1 MRWSKMT
8 RSVAVF
14 LMILFLVT
22 PSKASFTKEEDSTTT
37 TMSMSS
43 ISKRQAANACYFGSS
58 NSAASNYP
66 PTSSECGLTT
76 GETCYLRKV
85 KDINF
90 YEMGCQPQTSCD
102 RNAEQVESGVDLT
115 YESYQCCKESNLCND
130 YQDFQEDGSGDSS
143 DGASLNRF
151 AAEAMV
157 VVLLCQL
164 VSFVASEI

>member
-22 PSKASFTKEEDSTTT
+22 PSKASFTKEESTT
-37 TMSMSS
+37 MSS
-43 ISKRQAANACYFGSS
+43 ISKRQANACYFGSS

-66 PTSSECGLTT
+66 PTSSDCGLTT

-85 KDINF
+85 KDIDF

-115 YESYQCCKESNLCND
+115 YESYQCCKDSNLCND

>member
-1 MRWSKMT
+1 MSWSKTT

-14 LMILFLVT
+14 LMILFLVA
-22 PSKASFTKEEDSTTT
+22 PSKASSFTKED
-37 TMSMSS
+37 S
-43 ISKRQAANACYFGSS
+43 ISKRQANACYFGSS

-66 PTSSECGLTT
+66 PTSSDCGLTT

-85 KDINF
+85 KDIDF

-102 RNAEQVESGVDLT
+102 RNVEQVESGVDLT

-130 YQDFQEDGSGDSS
+130 YEDFQEDGSGEGDSS
-143 DGASLNRF
+143 DCASLKRF

-164 VSFVASEI
+164 VSFVVSEI